1 MAHIKV
7 ALKCVTPSNEYKK
20 KQKNKNMNI
29 KEVSTIKCCWDL
41 SFHTVIEWKKILSNN
56 TKLLALSEGFLFYYP
71 LFPSLKHYIK
81 TQND

>member
-41 SFHTVIEWKKILSNN
+41 SFPTVIEWKKILSNN
-56 TKLLALSEGFLFYYP
+56 TKLQSLVTLSAGSFWRLSILLPFVP
-71 LFPSLKHYIK
+71 
-81 TQND
+81 

>member
-29 KEVSTIKCCWDL
+29 KEVSPIKCCWDFIQSL
-41 SFHTVIEWKKILSNN
+41 NEKKNCQI
-56 TKLLALSEGFLFYYP
+56 
-71 LFPSLKHYIK
+71 I
-81 TQND
+81 QNCKV